1 MSFAVTQILSIAA
14 ALAIADLTQEHF
26 KFNPI
31 VDLIKL
37 IM

>member
-26 KFNPI
+26 KLNPI
-31 VDLIKL
+31 VDPIKL